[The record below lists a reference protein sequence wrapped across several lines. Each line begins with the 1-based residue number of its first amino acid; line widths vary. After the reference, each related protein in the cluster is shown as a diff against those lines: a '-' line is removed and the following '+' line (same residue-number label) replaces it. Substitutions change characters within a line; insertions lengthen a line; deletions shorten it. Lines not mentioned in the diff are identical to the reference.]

1 MQNKAAKGCIRV
13 LNDTLFPDFTCCPSS
28 PPSSKYAVK
37 RKKRRA
43 YPRTSAACCA
53 VHATLACAGGTHS
66 LSSFNHE
73 SYRPPRTLLP
83 SDLPPFCAF
92 VKCGMRLLFSL
103 EPLFSFRRRK
113 ARAQPITQ
121 HNTHTV
127 QGQVHASANR
137 STRSKRDVQVQ
148 RTRDKPRRGL

>member
-1 MQNKAAKGCIRV
+1 MT
-13 LNDTLFPDFTCCPSS
+13 LLFPDFTCCPNS
-28 PPSSKYAVK
+28 PPSKYGTRRNARNAAPTRVQALLAVLFM
-37 RKKRRA
+37 
-43 YPRTSAACCA
+43 PRS
-53 VHATLACAGGTHS
+53 LAPGTRFLFLRLVMSHIA
-66 LSSFNHE
+66 LPAPLLASS
-73 SYRPPRTLLP
+73 
-83 SDLPPFCAF
+83 LPPFCAF

>member
-53 VHATLACAGGTHS
+53 VHATLACAWHTLS
-66 LSSFNHE
+66 LFAFGDE
-73 SYRPPRTLLP
+73 SYRPPR
-83 SDLPPFCAF
+83 PPARKLSAAF
-92 VKCGMRLLFSL
+92 LCVR
-103 EPLFSFRRRK
+103 EVR
-113 ARAQPITQ
+113 
-121 HNTHTV
+121 
-127 QGQVHASANR
+127 HAAFI
-137 STRSKRDVQVQ
+137 
-148 RTRDKPRRGL
+148 LA